1 MRRARFYLLSLTWGL
16 PLTLCGLTLAAV
28 LRGLGYRS
36 VDYYGARLYTLGHGW
51 GGLSLGPILI
61 TCSDASDRLRRHELG
76 HAVQNCR
83 YGPFI
88 LPPVLLSI
96 LRYHLRNRRIQYGL
110 PLTPYDSWW
119 FEGEAT
125 GLGTAAVSASGR
137 GRDCR

>member
-96 LRYHLRNRRIQYGL
+96 LRYHLRN
-110 PLTPYDSWW
+110 
-119 FEGEAT
+119 
-125 GLGTAAVSASGR
+125 LGGYYKILSDFLFKRKPELCAK
-137 GRDCR
+137 CFYC